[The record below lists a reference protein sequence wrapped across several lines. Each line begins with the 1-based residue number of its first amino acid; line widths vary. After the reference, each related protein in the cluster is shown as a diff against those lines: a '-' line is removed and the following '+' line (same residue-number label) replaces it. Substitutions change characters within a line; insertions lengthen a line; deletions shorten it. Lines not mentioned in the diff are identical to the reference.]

1 MSDEGQRSPLLI
13 LFLVVLIDMIG
24 FTLVIPFL
32 TYFVQDL
39 AEADGF
45 VDMAMRD
52 WWVGI
57 VLASYTLGQFLFTP
71 LLGALSDRVGRRPIL
86 MLGLV
91 SNTIFLISFGLASA
105 LWMAIAVRFLAGAG
119 NGNIGVT
126 RAYIGDISTREQLPG
141 RM

>member
-1 MSDEGQRSPLLI
+1 MRTLETEDTLASRYGRGKSTISTVHP
-13 LFLVVLIDMIG
+13 VPRHPIDMIG

-45 VDMAMRD
+45 IDMGSRD

-71 LLGALSDRVGRRPIL
+71 LLGSLSD
-86 MLGLV
+86 
-91 SNTIFLISFGLASA
+91 
-105 LWMAIAVRFLAGAG
+105 
-119 NGNIGVT
+119 
-126 RAYIGDISTREQLPG
+126 QLDVVQY
-141 RM
+141 

>member
-1 MSDEGQRSPLLI
+1 MAEENQRSPLFI

-45 VDMAMRD
+45 IDMGSRD

-71 LLGALSDRVGRRPIL
+71 LLGSLSDRIGRRPIL
-86 MLGLV
+86 MFGLLC
-91 SNTIFLISFGLASA
+91 NTIFLISFGLASA
-105 LWMAIAVRFLAGAG
+105 LWMACLLYTSPSPR
-119 NGNIGVT
+119 
-126 RAYIGDISTREQLPG
+126 D
-141 RM
+141 